1 MVLHPS
7 LMKASK
13 ALFTTTLITGTLI
26 TLSSPSWFRAWI
38 GLEINL
44 LRFIP
49 LLIQTSP
56 QSTERAIK
64 YFFIQAIGSIIIM
77 FIIITP
83 ILIQSNTILLCAL
96 AIKLGAAPFHFWLPH
111 AIKGLSWINAATLLS
126 WQKIAPLS
134 LMTFTKNSPA
144 ILILIIARALI
155 GAWGGINELRIKPLL
170 AYSSINH
177 IAWLT
182 TLSMTSIT
190 TTAFYLITYTALIFT
205 IFRILHKTNHMAQI
219 WASPRNSLTTILSLT
234 ILSLGGLPPLT
245 GFLPKWIAL
254 NQIITFSK
262 PVAIILVISS
272 TFLLYYY
279 LRITWIS
286 LAQSKT
292 THIHSPTITR
302 KTWIPIIISTA
313 SLPLISAWILF

>member
-1 MVLHPS
+1 
-7 LMKASK
+7 MKASK
-13 ALFTTTLITGTLI
+13 ALFTTTLITGTLM
-26 TLSSPSWFRAWI
+26 TLSSPSWFSAWM

-44 LRFIP
+44 LSFIP
-49 LLIQTSP
+49 LLMQTSP
-56 QSTERAIK
+56 QSTESAMK
-64 YFFIQAIGSIIIM
+64 YFFIQAMGSMIIM
-77 FIIITP
+77 FMIITP
-83 ILIQSNTILLCAL
+83 MLMQSNTMLMCAL

-111 AIKGLSWINAATLLS
+111 AIKGLSWVNAATLLS
-126 WQKIAPLS
+126 WQKMAPLS

-144 ILILIIARALI
+144 MLILIMASALM

-170 AYSSINH
+170 AYSSMNH

-182 TLSMTSIT
+182 TLSMTSMT
-190 TTAFYLITYTALIFT
+190 TTAFYLMTYTTLMFT
-205 IFRILHKTNHMAQI
+205 MFSILHKTNHMAQM
-219 WASPRNSLTTILSLT
+219 WATPRNSLTTMLSLT

-245 GFLPKWIAL
+245 GFLPKWMAL

-262 PVAIILVISS
+262 PIAIMLVISS

-292 THIHSPTITR
+292 THIHSPTITS

-313 SLPLISAWILF
+313 SLPVMSAWILF